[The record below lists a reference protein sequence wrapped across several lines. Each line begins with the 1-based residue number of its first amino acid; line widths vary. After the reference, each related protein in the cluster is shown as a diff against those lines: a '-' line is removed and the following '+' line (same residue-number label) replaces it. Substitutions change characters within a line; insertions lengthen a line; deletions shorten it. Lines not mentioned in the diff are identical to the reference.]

1 MIGRVLRRLA
11 VAMLGVALAL
21 AGIEGGLRL
30 LPTAPWA
37 GKFSLGPWQWLRYEP
52 ILGWENMPGFHDD
65 RFRIDTQ
72 GFRGDDVAPGAAAKR
87 LRIVC
92 LGDSRTFGMRE
103 AASGFRFDNA
113 YPDALRGVIS
123 QRRSEEA
130 VEVINAGVVGYTS
143 AHGLRQLV
151 TRILPLRP
159 DVVTVAFGFNDH
171 SLAWNAALRC
181 EEPENALLREALY
194 GGADLRL
201 FRLGLSV
208 WQGMAFLHPRPL
220 SVRWVDRE
228 HYAYNLRR
236 IAAAAREGGA
246 HVLFVAQALRPL
258 ALGESTPPAID
269 PKRDATKVYGVLGA
283 KDLAD
288 LHRIDDEYGE
298 ILYRV
303 AREAKVPVAD
313 AAAAFAAHE
322 GEDLFSRY
330 DAVHPAPKGAAL
342 IAETI
347 YEELV
352 GLGWLRARHAGGN
365 VGP

>member
-1 MIGRVLRRLA
+1 MIARILRRLG
-11 VAMLGVALAL
+11 VVLLGVALAL

-30 LPTAPWA
+30 LPTAPWT
-37 GKFSLGPWQWLRYEP
+37 GKFSLGPWHWLRYEP
-52 ILGWENMPGFHDD
+52 VLGWENVPGFRDD
-65 RFRIDTQ
+65 HFRIDAQ
-72 GFRGDDVAPGAAAKR
+72 GYRGDELPAPATTR
-87 LRIVC
+87 MRIVC

-113 YPDALRGVIS
+113 YPDALRDLVV
-123 QRRSEEA
+123 QRAPEEA

-159 DVVTVAFGFNDH
+159 DIVTVAFGFNDH

-181 EEPENALLREALY
+181 EEPHDPLLRALWY
-194 GGADLRL
+194 EGSDLRL

-208 WQGMAFLHPRPL
+208 WQGAAFLHPPPL

-228 HYAYNLRR
+228 DYGYNLQR
-236 IAAAAREGGA
+236 IAGVARAAGV

-258 ALGESTPPAID
+258 ALGESTPPAIE
-269 PKRDATKVYGVLGA
+269 PNRDLKKVYGILGA

-288 LHRIDDEYGE
+288 LHSIDDEYSQV
-298 ILYRV
+298 LYRV
-303 AREAKVPVAD
+303 ARNANVPVAD

-330 DAVHPAPKGAAL
+330 DAVHPAPAGAAL

-347 YEELV
+347 YDKLV
-352 GLGWLRARHAGGN
+352 ALGWLRAQHAGGT
-365 VGP
+365 